1 MGKLVSGIFGMDNG
15 TKQAQAGIEAGR
27 EYAKDVYFKP
37 VTITS
42 LLGQMTGSPEGE
54 YSADLNPRLL
64 GLTEQQLGG
73 AEKFYKTLTDFD
85 VGSVS
90 NQIYQQ
96 QLDMLRPE
104 LQAQQNQMQ
113 EQMFGTGRLGLKLAG
128 VGLGAGGAGAIS
140 PDAYGLG
147 LAQSR
152 MLGDLAIKSREQ
164 AFGELGNYAGLASGM
179 LGSAMGIEELSQ
191 SLIAQGVQSQAARS
205 AAAAAAGQI
214 GTGGYNM
221 ATNAAMNQDTAMGS
235 FWGGLFGGVGTAMS
249 KSDISLKEDIKLLGK
264 LPNGINWYSWSWN
277 SIAEKLGIDKQPT
290 TGVLAQEVQKIIPDA
305 VKVDPA
311 DGYLM
316 VDYSKILEA

>member
-1 MGKLVSGIFGMDNG
+1 MGSLISGIFGMDSG
-15 TKQAQAGIEAGR
+15 REQAGAGIEAGER
-27 EYAKDVYFKP
+27 YAKDVYFKP

-42 LLGQMTGSPEGE
+42 LLGQMTGSGEGE
-54 YSADLNPRLL
+54 YSAALNPRLL

-96 QLDMLRPE
+96 QLEQLRPE
-104 LQAQQNQMQ
+104 LTAQQTQMQ
-113 EQMFGTGRLGLKLAG
+113 EQMFGTGRLGLKIAG
-128 VGLGAGGAGAIS
+128 EGLGAGGAGAVS

-179 LGSAMGIEELSQ
+179 LGSAMGIEKLSQ
-191 SLIAQGVQSQAARS
+191 SLIAQGVQSQAARA

-214 GTGGYNM
+214 GTGGYNY
-221 ATNAAMNQDTAMGS
+221 ATQAAMNQDNAMGS
-235 FWGGLFGGVGTAMS
+235 FWGGLFGGVGTAA
-249 KSDISLKEDIKLLGK
+249 G
-264 LPNGINWYSWSWN
+264 G
-277 SIAEKLGIDKQPT
+277 GFF
-290 TGVLAQEVQKIIPDA
+290 G
-305 VKVDPA
+305 
-311 DGYLM
+311 
-316 VDYSKILEA
+316 

>member
-42 LLGQMTGSPEGE
+42 LLGQMTGSAEGE

-90 NQIYQQ
+90 NQLYQQ

-104 LQAQQNQMQ
+104 LQAQQTQMQ
-113 EQMFGTGRLGLKLAG
+113 EQIYGKGTLGLKLAG
-128 VGLGAGGAGAIS
+128 QGLGAGTSGAVN
-140 PDAYGLG
+140 PDVYGLG

-179 LGSAMGIEELSQ
+179 LGSAMGIEQLSQ

-214 GTGGYNM
+214 GTGGYNY
-221 ATNAAMNQDTAMGS
+221 ATNAAMNQDNAMGS
-235 FWGGLFGGVGTAMS
+235 FWGGLFGGVGAAA
-249 KSDISLKEDIKLLGK
+249 G
-264 LPNGINWYSWSWN
+264 G
-277 SIAEKLGIDKQPT
+277 GFF
-290 TGVLAQEVQKIIPDA
+290 G
-305 VKVDPA
+305 
-311 DGYLM
+311 
-316 VDYSKILEA
+316 

>member
-64 GLTEQQLGG
+64 GLTAQQLGG